1 MDTLAEIR
9 LGTSSFTAAGWEGSF
24 YPKGIKSAGR
34 LSPYAEHFDTVE
46 IDSTFYA
53 CPSPADS
60 GVLGSPGLPRISFLL
75 VKVPQIVTHERV
87 LVGCHPEFRQ
97 FVETMEILGNKLGPM
112 VLQFPFFRSAVFKSR
127 TDFLD
132 RLIPFLK
139 KLPRDHKFAVEIRNV
154 GWLDAQFAGVLRDFG
169 VALVLQDQSRMPPP
183 KELSQRFD
191 PITTDWAY
199 IRWLGDRKGIERLT
213 TTWDKAVIDRTTEIR
228 SWVDVCYET
237 VRRGV
242 KVFGYANNHYGGHA
256 PATIRQFRE
265 LWRGKGLPEIEKP
278 FQPLRER
285 TLFRFLG
292 RNERANTSEGDSA
305 ACAPLPE
312 PSVCF
317 LRGDV
322 QMAGAFPLRPDAET
336 IHVEV
341 HDRSRK
347 KCQHLA
353 EDQAAH
359 DRNSQRDTQFRADSL
374 GQSKR

>member
-9 LGTSSFTAAGWEGSF
+9 LGTSSFTAAGWDGSF
-24 YPKGIKSAGR
+24 YPKGIKSADR
-34 LSPYAEHFDTVE
+34 LSFYAERFDTVE

-53 CPSPADS
+53 CPSPQTVEGWTARTPKDF
-60 GVLGSPGLPRISFLL
+60 VFAC
-75 VKVPQIVTHERV
+75 KVPQTVTHEKV
-87 LVGCHPEFRQ
+87 LVGCHPELRE
-97 FVETMEILGNKLGPM
+97 FVETMEILDKKLGPM

-154 GWLDAQFAGVLRDFG
+154 GWIDAQFADVLRDFG

-285 TLFRFLG
+285 TLFDF
-292 RNERANTSEGDSA
+292 
-305 ACAPLPE
+305 
-312 PSVCF
+312 
-317 LRGDV
+317 
-322 QMAGAFPLRPDAET
+322 
-336 IHVEV
+336 
-341 HDRSRK
+341 
-347 KCQHLA
+347 
-353 EDQAAH
+353 
-359 DRNSQRDTQFRADSL
+359 
-374 GQSKR
+374 